1 MSQLET
7 KIQKDIMEAM
17 KAKDAI
23 RLSAVRSVKSAILL
37 AKTSE
42 GGSKE
47 LEDADIIKLIQKLSK
62 QRKESAEQYAAAG
75 RQELADNELAE
86 EKVLAEYLPKMLS
99 EEEVEAKLREII
111 AQVGASAP
119 SDMGKVMGVATK
131 ALAGLADGKTI
142 STIVHYCFVVS
153 IKVIFLIEFFFR
165 YSFHNSFFASY
176 ENFPER
182 IATEINDFLWAER

>member
-17 KAKDAI
+17 KAKDAT
-23 RLSAVRSVKSAILL
+23 RLSAVRSIKSAILL
-37 AKTSE
+37 AKTAE

-62 QRKESAEQYAAAG
+62 QRRESAEQFSAAG

-86 EKVLAEYLPKMLS
+86 DKVLAEYLPKMLS
-99 EEEVEAKLREII
+99 EEEVEAKLKEII
-111 AQVGASAP
+111 ARVGAVAP

-131 ALAGLADGKTI
+131 ALAGLAEGKTI
-142 STIVHYCFVVS
+142 SAIVR
-153 IKVIFLIEFFFR
+153 KLL
-165 YSFHNSFFASY
+165 AQ
-176 ENFPER
+176 
-182 IATEINDFLWAER
+182 

>member
-17 KAKDAI
+17 KAKDAV

-42 GGSKE
+42 GGRKE

-142 STIVHYCFVVS
+142 STIVR
-153 IKVIFLIEFFFR
+153 KLL
-165 YSFHNSFFASY
+165 A
-176 ENFPER
+176 
-182 IATEINDFLWAER
+182 

>member
-17 KAKDAI
+17 KAKDAT
-23 RLSAVRSVKSAILL
+23 RLSAVRSIKSAILL
-37 AKTSE
+37 ARTAE

-62 QRKESAEQYAAAG
+62 QRKESAEQFAAAG

-99 EEEVEAKLREII
+99 EDEVEAKLKEII

-131 ALAGLADGKTI
+131 TLAGLAEGKTI
-142 STIVHYCFVVS
+142 SAIVRR
-153 IKVIFLIEFFFR
+153 LL
-165 YSFHNSFFASY
+165 AQ
-176 ENFPER
+176 
-182 IATEINDFLWAER
+182 

>member
-17 KAKDAI
+17 KAKDAV
-23 RLSAVRSVKSAILL
+23 RLGAVRSIKSAILL

-47 LEDADIIKLIQKLSK
+47 LEDADIIKIIQKLAK
-62 QRKESAEQYAAAG
+62 QRRESADQYVAAG

-99 EEEVEAKLREII
+99 EQEVEARLKEII
-111 AQVGASAP
+111 VQVGAAAP

-142 STIVHYCFVVS
+142 STIVRR
-153 IKVIFLIEFFFR
+153 LL
-165 YSFHNSFFASY
+165 A
-176 ENFPER
+176 
-182 IATEINDFLWAER
+182 